1 LSIAG
6 AAVVLALAARRARRP
21 DAGSLLWLGI
31 LAALGAWALR
41 AVAWWGIGAVPT
53 VAIAAAAAWRS
64 RIAAGSAEASSR
76 RAPSAAVAVLA
87 VALAAGL
94 ALALPAERRL
104 MDAPSGI
111 VDAVRSLAASHS
123 GLRVF
128 DAERWGSWL
137 ELKVPD
143 ASYFADSRIEL
154 IPASAWRDYVTV
166 SEAQPGWEAILDR
179 WQVDALVLSNADQP
193 RLVEAVD
200 SSAAWRV
207 VDRDTDGVVAVR
219 A

>member
-1 LSIAG
+1 MPHG
-6 AAVVLALAARRARRP
+6 DLALAALYGAASPRRVST
-21 DAGSLLWLGI
+21 G
-31 LAALGAWALR
+31 
-41 AVAWWGIGAVPT
+41 
-53 VAIAAAAAWRS
+53 
-64 RIAAGSAEASSR
+64 
-76 RAPSAAVAVLA
+76 A
-87 VALAAGL
+87 VALLAVTLAACL

-111 VDAVRSLAASHS
+111 VGAVRSLAASHS

-137 ELKVPD
+137 ELQVPE